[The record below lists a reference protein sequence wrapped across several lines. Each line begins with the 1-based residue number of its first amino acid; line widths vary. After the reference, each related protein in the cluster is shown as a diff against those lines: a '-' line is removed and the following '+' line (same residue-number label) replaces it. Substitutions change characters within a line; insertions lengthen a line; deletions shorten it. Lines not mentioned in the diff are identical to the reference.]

1 MTAPLNPNDSK
12 VLTSNFTLAAP
23 RHLGRGRALDNTGAV
38 VQVQWSAGNVL
49 VGGSILF
56 ALATAPL
63 LLDLSFDQNNRPIVA
78 YQNGTGN
85 FIYYY
90 SPLGAGGYVSE
101 PVGTGAGIAIHND
114 FALRGNNIIC
124 VYLIAGAV
132 KFRLHA
138 ERWVTEY
145 SLNTHRLKEITHFGI
160 DITQNSPEVLGPT
173 LDAPP

>member
-1 MTAPLNPNDSK
+1 MTAPLTPNDSL
-12 VLTSNFTLAAP
+12 VITNTTIPAP
-23 RHLGRGRALDNTGAV
+23 RNLGRGRALDNTGAD

-78 YQNGTGN
+78 YQTGAGN

-101 PVGTGAGIAIHND
+101 PVGTGEGIAIHND
-114 FALRGNNIIC
+114 FALRGNNIVC
-124 VYLIAGAV
+124 VYLTAGAV

-138 ERWVTEY
+138 ERWANEY
-145 SLNTHRLKEITHFGI
+145 SLNTHRLKSITHFGI
-160 DITQNSPEVLGPT
+160 GIAENTLKVIGPT
-173 LDAPP
+173 LDPPP

>member
-1 MTAPLNPNDSK
+1 MTAPLTPNDSL
-12 VLTSNFTLAAP
+12 VITNNFALLAP
-23 RHLGRGRALDNTGAV
+23 RHLGRGRALDNNGV
-38 VQVQWSAGNVL
+38 DSQVSWAGGNVL
-49 VGGSILF
+49 VNAAILF

-78 YQNGTGN
+78 YKTATGN
-85 FIYYY
+85 FVYYY

-101 PVGTGAGIAIHND
+101 PVGTGEGIAIHND
-114 FALRGNNIIC
+114 FALRGNNIVC

-138 ERWVTEY
+138 ERWANEY
-145 SLNTHRLKEITHFGI
+145 SLNAHRLKSISEFGVCVA
-160 DITQNSPEVLGPT
+160 QNTLLTKGPT